1 MGIREKIASEDS
13 IQIVIFRIGDDYLSC
28 PISQVREIIQLEEV
42 TPVPST
48 PETIK
53 GIINR
58 RGEIITVINL
68 PKVLG
73 LDIELSE
80 EESQLMILYGEVENI
95 GVMTSEV
102 TEIPTVETD
111 EIEPPSD
118 ALESPVNEEYLEGI
132 VKHEDRLVLLT
143 DLLSMVKNLSEK
155 GLEKA
160 QQFGDQQSL

>member
-1 MGIREKIASEDS
+1 MGIKEKIASEDS
-13 IQIVIFRIGDDYLSC
+13 IQIVIFRLGDDYLSC

-48 PETIK
+48 PDSIK

-68 PKVLG
+68 PQVLG
-73 LDIELSE
+73 LDIDLKVD
-80 EESQLMILYGEVENI
+80 ESQLMILYGDVENI

-102 TEIPTVETD
+102 TEIPTIETD
-111 EIEPPSD
+111 EIEPPSE
-118 ALESPVNEEYLEGI
+118 ALESPVNEKYLEGI

-143 DLLSMVKNLSEK
+143 DLVSMVKNLSDE
-155 GLEKA
+155 GLERA
-160 QQFGDQQSL
+160 QQFGDQKSL